1 MPKSPNKWK
10 KPTGCSI
17 STISLSSVL
26 KLIFAGVVLR
36 SQELLHALKKKKKKK
51 AGGQAPGAVERFGGK
66 KNNVLL
72 QGCEEKRIK

>member
-36 SQELLHALKKKKKKK
+36 SQELLHALKEKKKK

-66 KNNVLL
+66 KNNILL

>member
-36 SQELLHALKKKKKKK
+36 SQELLHALKEKKK